1 MWLDQTCPG
10 DDSVQCTF
18 VSGQALTA
26 LSKVT
31 ACAVGTTFKNFDAQD
46 PTYSD
51 YTVLKA
57 GTEENSS
64 ATALVVLTGVPQPV
78 FLHMEFDPKTGA
90 FNRVVFMD
98 RPKSSEQISTQQ
110 TDAVTGATVSAW
122 GNYADSSDGKAFFAL
137 PQVRRPRRGPAPAL
151 QLGWTATPHF
161 GRLP

>member
-1 MWLDQTCPG
+1 M
-10 DDSVQCTF
+10 
-18 VSGQALTA
+18 
-26 LSKVT
+26 
-31 ACAVGTTFKNFDAQD
+31 GTTFKNFDAQD